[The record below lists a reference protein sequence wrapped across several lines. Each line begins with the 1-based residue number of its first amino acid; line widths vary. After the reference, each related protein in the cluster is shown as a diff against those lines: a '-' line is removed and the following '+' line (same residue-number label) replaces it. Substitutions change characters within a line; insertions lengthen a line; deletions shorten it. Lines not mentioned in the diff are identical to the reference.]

1 MPALA
6 LVLDAL
12 FPPRCAACAAL
23 LPGASSQAQPWC
35 DLCETTLEPID
46 SACPRCGLPGDD
58 VDLCTQCLEA
68 PPPFDGV
75 RAPFLYGAA
84 IADALHRF
92 KYEDRPDLGWM
103 LTAAL
108 ACAPPPDVDV
118 ASWVPLHPRRRR
130 ERGYDQAFLLAR
142 SLARR
147 WRLPCR
153 SLLTRTRATQRQV
166 GRHRDERARNVAGA
180 FTASP
185 EARGRRVLLVDDVLT
200 TGATAAEAARALRA
214 AGAASIH
221 VAAVARAA

>member
-12 FPPRCAACAAL
+12 FPPRCVACAAL
-23 LPGASSQAQPWC
+23 LTGASSQAQPWC
-35 DLCETTLEPID
+35 DLCEATLEPID
-46 SACPRCGLPGDD
+46 AACPRCGMPGDAD
-58 VDLCTQCLEA
+58 VPCADCLEA

-75 RAPFLYGAA
+75 LAPFLYGAA

-92 KYEDRPDLGWM
+92 KYEDRPEFARM
-103 LTAAL
+103 LAASL
-108 ACAPPPDVDV
+108 ARTPPPDVDV
-118 ASWVPLHPRRRR
+118 VSWVPLHPKRRR

-153 SLLTRTRATQRQV
+153 ALLARTRATQRQV
-166 GRHRDERARNVAGA
+166 GRHRDERAHNVAGA
-180 FTASP
+180 FIAS
-185 EARGRRVLLVDDVLT
+185 ADVRGQRVLLVDDVIT

-214 AGAASIH
+214 AGAAAVH
-221 VAAVARAA
+221 MAAVARAA